1 MYNFIFID
9 NRISLRGLYTP
20 GNVLTSMTDLV
31 LSFLPSHTQLHLSS
45 DSVLSQGRLPDSVA
59 LRLVFLEKKFQLVSQ
74 FALFFLFKFIA
85 ELS

>member
-1 MYNFIFID
+1 
-9 NRISLRGLYTP
+9 
-20 GNVLTSMTDLV
+20 MTDLV

-59 LRLVFLEKKFQLVSQ
+59 LHLVFLEKKFQLVSQ